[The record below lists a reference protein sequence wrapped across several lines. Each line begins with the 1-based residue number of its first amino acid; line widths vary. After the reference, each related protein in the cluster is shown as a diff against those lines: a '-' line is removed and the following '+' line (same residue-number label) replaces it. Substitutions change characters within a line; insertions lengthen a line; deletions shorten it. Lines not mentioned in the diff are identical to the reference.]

1 MTQQLVTLQI
11 PQEIYEQARE
21 IGEASDLSAEQVLLD
36 GLTTL
41 YGDLPKDLSEEAI
54 TRLSDEQL
62 WALVKRP
69 FAIAQRM
76 RMRELTALGKAGQ
89 LSAAENTELKTLLDV
104 FDEYALQRTIA
115 LVTLK
120 QRGYE
125 VEDYRQST
133 FSIMNRTFGIS

>member
-11 PQEIYEQARE
+11 PQEIYERARE

-54 TRLSDEQL
+54 THLSDEQL

-89 LSAAENTELKTLLDV
+89 LSESGQVELEELLDEL
-104 FDEYALQRTIA
+104 DEYTLQRTTA

-120 QRGYE
+120 ERGHE
-125 VEDYRQST
+125 VEKLSGHGAKAT
-133 FSIMNRTFGIS
+133 VLNLA